1 MYRIDKSDYV
11 TVSNVT
17 GDYTVYA
24 EDGGTHTV
32 RVLYNDKANNMY
44 FAGVKIE
51 ENATLSRTPD
61 RKYYIQFIGDSISDD
76 SRSFSHNSADIMN
89 WDYSV
94 IACEALPLVKDKG
107 YWRYNNGFTNDGG
120 YAEGT
125 MSWHFKQN
133 FGVTSVGMED
143 AFFKLGIP
151 NKMKSDD
158 PRFADIAA
166 NYYTEKYD
174 FNFATGYTPDI
185 VFIFLGTND
194 LSMGSN
200 KGDAATFANTYK
212 AFVEKIFEV
221 YGKETKICIL
231 QALTTSS
238 SSNLYDT
245 SSMRHQG
252 IERAVEMLT
261 EEYPDNIHFINSS
274 RIFTW
279 GVDISSD
286 GTHPS
291 ALGYETLTNQIAN
304 YLPKIYK

>member
-1 MYRIDKSDYV
+1 
-11 TVSNVT
+11 
-17 GDYTVYA
+17 
-24 EDGGTHTV
+24 
-32 RVLYNDKANNMY
+32 
-44 FAGVKIE
+44 
-51 ENATLSRTPD
+51 
-61 RKYYIQFIGDSISDD
+61 
-76 SRSFSHNSADIMN
+76 
-89 WDYSV
+89 
-94 IACEALPLVKDKG
+94 
-107 YWRYNNGFTNDGG
+107 
-120 YAEGT
+120 
-125 MSWHFKQN
+125 
-133 FGVTSVGMED
+133 
-143 AFFKLGIP
+143 
-151 NKMKSDD
+151 MKSDD